1 MDKRDFPR
9 VKYNFGKTMG
19 ETMLDDLF
27 GSPKYESPIE
37 IIQKSVT
44 AKVEDDICKA
54 VWEYGIVVDK
64 EELIKALRYDREQY
78 DKGYRDGY
86 KAAQIDMGI
95 IPNEKGE

>member
-1 MDKRDFPR
+1 MNKHDLPR
-9 VKYNFGKTMG
+9 VRYDYTKPIG
-19 ETMLDDLF
+19 EAIFDDLL
-27 GSPKYESPIE
+27 GKPKYESPIE

-44 AKVEDDICKA
+44 TKIEDDICKA
-54 VWEYGIVVDK
+54 IWEYGIVVDK

-86 KAAQIDMGI
+86 RAAQIDMGI